1 MQHHCKIE
9 IPSPTK
15 GDYFYFDDKSQFVVL
30 QSLIPLRFRQKLK
43 SRIYNTNHINK
54 LLAVPSTFFHPGL
67 GPAKAVLNGKKK
79 KRERKEEERKK
90 RERKDNT
97 KQKIKLKNNENIH
110 HETQV
115 TQQPKIIVV
124 SLEMQVNNH

>member
-79 KRERKEEERKK
+79 KEREKRRRKKKK
-90 RERKDNT
+90 REKRQHKTEDQIEKQRKY
-97 KQKIKLKNNENIH
+97 
-110 HETQV
+110 
-115 TQQPKIIVV
+115 P
-124 SLEMQVNNH
+124 S

>member
-1 MQHHCKIE
+1 MRAVGL
-9 IPSPTK
+9 PTCILYK
-15 GDYFYFDDKSQFVVL
+15 GHA
-30 QSLIPLRFRQKLK
+30 SLTRAR
-43 SRIYNTNHINK
+43 
-54 LLAVPSTFFHPGL
+54 A
-67 GPAKAVLNGKKK
+67 KKK
-79 KRERKEEERKK
+79 KRERERKEEERKK